1 MSKITKE
8 ELTLIQEQD
17 QRKRAILN
25 DMGLLQTQIHTLSHL
40 FAQLNQEIEDNKKK
54 LEHKYGEVNIDL
66 ANGQIKEIENGENK

>member
-25 DMGLLQTQIHTLSHL
+25 DMGLLQTQVHTLSHL
-40 FAQLNQEIEDNKKK
+40 FAQLNQEIEDNKKV
-54 LEHKYGEVNIDL
+54 LEDKYGQVNIELSD
-66 ANGQIKEIENGENK
+66 GSIKPVEDGKNK

>member
-25 DMGLLQTQIHTLSHL
+25 DMGLLQTQVHTLSHL
-40 FAQLNQEIEDNKKK
+40 FAQLNQEIEDNKKV
-54 LEHKYGEVNIDL
+54 LEDKYGQVNIELSD
-66 ANGQIKEIENGENK
+66 GSIKPVEDEKN

>member
-25 DMGLLQTQIHTLSHL
+25 DMGLLQTQVHTLSHL
-40 FAQLNQEIEDNKKK
+40 FAQLNQEIEDNKKV
-54 LEHKYGEVNIDL
+54 LEDKYGEVNIELSD
-66 ANGQIKEIENGENK
+66 GSIKPVEDGKN

>member
-17 QRKRAILN
+17 QRKKAILN
-25 DMGLLQTQIHTLSHL
+25 DLGLLQTQIHTLNHMY
-40 FAQLNQEIEDNKKK
+40 AQLMQEVEENKKV
-54 LEHKYGEVNIDL
+54 LESKYGEVNIDL

>member
-40 FAQLNQEIEDNKKK
+40 FAQLNQEIEDNKKV
-54 LEHKYGEVNIDL
+54 LEDKYGEVNIELSD
-66 ANGQIKEIENGENK
+66 GSIKPVENGKN

>member
-40 FAQLNQEIEDNKKK
+40 FAQLNQEIEDNKKV
-54 LEHKYGEVNIDL
+54 LEDKYGEVNIELSD
-66 ANGQIKEIENGENK
+66 GSIKPVEDGKN

>member
-8 ELTLIQEQD
+8 ELKLVQEQD

-40 FAQLNQEIEDNKKK
+40 FAQLNQEIEDNKKV
-54 LEHKYGEVNIDL
+54 LEDKYGQVNIELSD
-66 ANGQIKEIENGENK
+66 GSIKPVEDGKNK

>member
-25 DMGLLQTQIHTLSHL
+25 DMGLLQTQVHTLSHM
-40 FAQLNQEIEDNKKK
+40 FAQLNQEIEDNKKV
-54 LEHKYGEVNIDL
+54 LEDKYGEVNIELSD
-66 ANGQIKEIENGENK
+66 GSIKPVEDGKN

>member
-8 ELTLIQEQD
+8 ELTLLQEQD

-40 FAQLNQEIEDNKKK
+40 FAQLNQEIEDNKKV
-54 LEHKYGEVNIDL
+54 LEDKYGEVNIELSD
-66 ANGQIKEIENGENK
+66 GSIKPVEDGKNK

>member
-1 MSKITKE
+1 MSKITKD

-40 FAQLNQEIEDNKKK
+40 FAQLNQEIEDNKKV
-54 LEHKYGEVNIDL
+54 LEDKYGQVNIELSD
-66 ANGQIKEIENGENK
+66 GSIKPVEDEKN